1 MWAWHNVIKPA
12 WHAIS
17 WYIEHVLV
25 PTFKII
31 KRVVSAVFDAVGGT
45 ISDAWTGIKKIFHWI
60 KQGVEKVVSVFSTIK
75 DGVVTAF
82 KGLAGI
88 IKAPFKLAFNGIAWL
103 WNNTVGKLRFEI
115 PSWVPVIGGKGF
127 DVPQMPTMKAVGG
140 SVTGMKPY
148 IVGEQ
153 GPELFVPGG
162 SGSIVPNHRLGGMGG
177 GTVVQNITIT
187 SNDPQQVVN
196 ALIRYQQ
203 RNGSIPIRVA

>member
-1 MWAWHNVIKPA
+1 
-12 WHAIS
+12 
-17 WYIEHVLV
+17 
-25 PTFKII
+25 
-31 KRVVSAVFDAVGGT
+31 
-45 ISDAWTGIKKIFHWI
+45 
-60 KQGVEKVVSVFSTIK
+60 
-75 DGVVTAF
+75 
-82 KGLAGI
+82 
-88 IKAPFKLAFNGIAWL
+88 
-103 WNNTVGKLRFEI
+103 
-115 PSWVPVIGGKGF
+115 
-127 DVPQMPTMKAVGG
+127 
-140 SVTGMKPY
+140 MKPY